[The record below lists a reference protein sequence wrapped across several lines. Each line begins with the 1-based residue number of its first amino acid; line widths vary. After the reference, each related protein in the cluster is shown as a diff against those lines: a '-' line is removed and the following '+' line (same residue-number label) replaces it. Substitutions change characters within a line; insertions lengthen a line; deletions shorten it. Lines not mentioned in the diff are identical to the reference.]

1 MNFISNRAQTFEY
14 IFWYNEHGV
23 AKVYGTEPITILK
36 DKDFIHTFVL

>member
-1 MNFISNRAQTFEY
+1 MNFIINWAHIFEY

-36 DKDFIHTFVL
+36 NKDFIHTFVL